1 MGDYC
6 SQAAAAVKM
15 LALAEDVIV
24 QPAMLVAAFP
34 VPDGSAG
41 AREDAMP
48 LALAA
53 WVRRVP
59 ASQHHSSQPLSS
71 PEEPSE

>member
-53 WVRRVP
+53 
-59 ASQHHSSQPLSS
+59 
-71 PEEPSE
+71 